1 METIEP
7 ATIGSELIE
16 RDEETGGEEPVQIAP
31 PVVAVVVTHNPGP
44 WLEET
49 LGAFNDQ
56 DYPALGVLVL
66 DNASREDPTP
76 RIAAAMPRAFIRRR
90 TEEGDTGFGA
100 AANDALAAVEG
111 ATFLLFCHDDV
122 APDPDAVRILVEEA
136 YRSNAGIVGP
146 KVVDHD
152 HPELLLEV
160 GMAVD
165 HYGVP
170 FSGIEPD
177 EVDQEQHDGVRDVFF
192 VSHAAML
199 VRADLFNELEGFD
212 PDAFPG
218 ADDVDLCWRAR
229 LAGAR
234 VIVAPNARVRHRQS
248 TVVEERPTHRS
259 KPVEIGAATSSRVR
273 VLYKSYSALAL
284 VWVLPVSFALALGE
298 ALGLLLTGHGKRG
311 AAVIGGWFSAF
322 KHPGELRRARAATQQ
337 LRRVDDG
344 DVRDLMVRGSAR
356 LRTFMTQRVHA
367 SERLATASTMTRTR
381 VDEAT
386 SQLRRAPAMIAAA
399 LAFLFVLGSRTLFF
413 GRVPAVGWFQAWPS
427 AGSAWS
433 TFTAAWRT
441 TMMGAPR
448 AASPVFGLM
457 ALLDVATFGHPAL
470 AQTLVIVLA
479 LPIGAWG
486 VYRLVRPM
494 ASSALP
500 PVAAVVAYGANPLAR
515 NAVAHGALGP
525 LVCFALA
532 PYLLSAIARA
542 SATEAGLRARIHATL
557 AAALLLAVIT
567 AAWPP
572 ALFLALAM
580 ALAFLLAWPFT
591 GDARAVGWCVAA
603 AAAATAI
610 GALLL
615 APWSFTLIGS
625 DPATR
630 GLLARGSLSLSA
642 VLRFDTGPAHA
653 GIAGWGLLAAATA
666 PLFIA
671 TGARFAWAARAWMM
685 ALISFALVW
694 LPGRF
699 AATAAVPAAEGALV
713 LAGLGLALAVG
724 VGVAAVLDDLPR
736 FRFGW
741 RQILT
746 IVITAGLGLAMIGL
760 AVDTTTGRWNVPAN
774 DWATTYAWM
783 QDQRGAGDFRV
794 LYLGDP
800 TILPADGKV
809 VSTVGYALTRN
820 GPGDAR
826 ALWAAPQSSVDQR
839 VGRAIQEA
847 RNGDTSRLG
856 HLLAPTGIRFVALIS
871 RAGSGGG
878 AAGTPD
884 PQLADALVRQLDLTL
899 SRTDPSGVVYQ
910 NDAWVPMH
918 AVVGSGNNLAGVNG
932 TGDNGSLLTD
942 NRVARGVAVTDGHTT
957 PIGPGTLLWSE
968 AANGGWKASANGT
981 SAPRSDAFGA
991 TNAFTL
997 TSHAPVTVHF
1007 HSSSAWL
1014 LHLLELLGW
1023 LIVVIAFVVTRRRRS
1038 ERAV

>member
-7 ATIGSELIE
+7 ATIGSELLQ
-16 RDEETGGEEPVQIAP
+16 RDEESGGEEPVQIAP

-66 DNASREDPTP
+66 DNGSSEDPTP

-90 TEEGDTGFGA
+90 SAEGDTGFGA

-122 APDPDAVRILVEEA
+122 APDPDAVRIMVEEA

-177 EVDQEQHDGVRDVFF
+177 EVDQEQHDAVRDVFF

-199 VRADLFNELEGFD
+199 VRADLFTELAGFD
-212 PDAFPG
+212 AAAFPG

-234 VIVAPNARVRHRQS
+234 VVVAPSARVRHRRA
-248 TVVEERPTHRS
+248 TVVEERPTHSS

-284 VWVLPVSFALALGE
+284 VWVLPVSFALAFGE
-298 ALGLLLTGHGKRG
+298 AIGLLLTGHAKRG
-311 AAVIGGWFSAF
+311 AAVLGGWFKAF
-322 KHPGELRRARAATQQ
+322 AHPGELRRARAATQQ

-356 LRTFMTQRVHA
+356 LRMFMTQRVHA
-367 SERLATASTMTRTR
+367 GDRLATASTLTRTR

-386 SQLRRAPAMIAAA
+386 SQLRRAPAIIAIA
-399 LAFLFVLGSRTLFF
+399 LAFFFFLGSRTLLF
-413 GRVPAVGWFQAWPS
+413 GRVPAVGGFQSWPS

-448 AASPVFGLM
+448 AATPFF
-457 ALLDVATFGHPAL
+457 ALIAFLNTATLGHPAL
-470 AQTLVIVLA
+470 AQTVVVVGA
-479 LPIGAWG
+479 LPLGAFG

-494 ASSALP
+494 AASALP
-500 PVAAVVAYGANPLAR
+500 PVAAALAYGANPVAR
-515 NAVAHGALGP
+515 NGVAHGALGP

-532 PYLLSAIARA
+532 PFVLSALVRA
-542 SATEAGLRARIHATL
+542 SAADIPIRARVHAGLAAT
-557 AAALLLAVIT
+557 LLLAAIA

-572 ALFLALAM
+572 GLFLAVAI
-580 ALAFLLAWPFT
+580 AVAFGLAWAFT
-591 GDARAVGWCVAA
+591 GDGEVVLRAGVVAIG
-603 AAAATAI
+603 ATAL

-615 APWSFTLIGS
+615 APWSFTLLGS
-625 DPATR
+625 DAATKALLPR
-630 GLLARGSLSLSA
+630 GALSFSE

-653 GIAGWGLLAAATA
+653 GLAGWGLLAAAAA

-671 TGARFAWAARAWMM
+671 TGPRFAWAARGWMM
-685 ALISFALVW
+685 AAISFAVVW

-699 AATAAVPAAEGALV
+699 GTSVSVPAADGALV
-713 LAGLGLALAVG
+713 LGALGLALAVG
-724 VGVAAVLDDLPR
+724 IGVAAVLDDLPQ

-741 RQILT
+741 RQVLT
-746 IVITAGLGLAMIGL
+746 LVITVGLGFTMIALA
-760 AVDTTTGRWNVPAN
+760 ADSVTGRWDVPPN
-774 DWATTYAWM
+774 DWATTYSWM
-783 QDQRGAGDFRV
+783 HDVRGVGDFRL
-794 LYLGDP
+794 LYVGDP
-800 TILPADGKV
+800 TVLPADPKLAG
-809 VSTVGYALTRN
+809 SVGFALTRN

-826 ALWAAPQSSVDQR
+826 ALWAAPESAVDQR
-839 VGRAIQEA
+839 VGRAITAA
-847 RNGDTSRLG
+847 RNGETSRLG
-856 HLLAPTGIRFVALIS
+856 HLLAPTGVRYIAVIMRS
-871 RAGSGGG
+871 GSGGG
-878 AAGTPD
+878 VRGAPD
-884 PQLADALVRQLDLTL
+884 PQLAEALARQLDLTL
-899 SRTDPSGVVYQ
+899 SRVDPSGVVYE
-910 NDAWVPMH
+910 NNAWIPMH
-918 AVVGSGNNLAGVNG
+918 SVVASGKTLDGVD
-932 TGDNGSLLTD
+932 TSTDNAALLTD
-942 NRVARGVAVTDGHTT
+942 NRAARGVRVSDGKTP

-968 AANGGWKASANGT
+968 AANNGWHASANGT
-981 SAPRSDAFGA
+981 TLARTKAFGA
-991 TNAFTL
+991 TNAFALSST
-997 TSHAPVTVHF
+997 APVSVHY
-1007 HSSSAWL
+1007 HSSGTFAL
-1014 LHLLELLGW
+1014 RMLELLAW
-1023 LIVVIAFVVTRRRRS
+1023 IAVLAAWIITRRARK
-1038 ERAV
+1038 ERAA

>member
-1 METIEP
+1 METIDP

-66 DNASREDPTP
+66 DNASHEDPTP
-76 RIAAAMPRAFIRRR
+76 RIAAAMPRAFVRRR
-90 TEEGDTGFGA
+90 SEEGDTGFGA

-122 APDPDAVRILVEEA
+122 APDPDAVRIMVEEA

-146 KVVDHD
+146 KIVDHD

-199 VRADLFNELEGFD
+199 VRADLFSELDGFD
-212 PDAFPG
+212 TSAFPG

-234 VIVAPNARVRHRQS
+234 VIVAPNARVRHRQA
-248 TVVEERPTHRS
+248 TVVEERPTHSS
-259 KPVEIGAATSSRVR
+259 KPVEIGAATTSRVR

-284 VWVLPVSFALALGE
+284 VWVLPVSFVLALGE
-298 ALGLLLTGHGKRG
+298 AIGLLLTGHGKRG
-311 AAVIGGWFSAF
+311 AAVIGGWFKAF
-322 KHPGELRRARAATQQ
+322 AHPGELRRARASTQQ

-367 SERLATASTMTRTR
+367 SERFATASTMTRTR

-386 SQLRRAPAMIAAA
+386 SQLRRAPAMIAVA
-399 LAFLFVLGSRTLFF
+399 LGFLFLVGSRTLFF
-413 GRVPAVGWFQAWPS
+413 GRVPAVGWFQSWPA

-448 AASPVFGLM
+448 AASPVFGLI
-457 ALLDVATFGHPAL
+457 ALLDVATVGHPAL
-470 AQTLVIVLA
+470 AQSLVIVLA

-486 VYRLVRPM
+486 LYRLVRPM
-494 ASSALP
+494 AASALP
-500 PVAAVVAYGANPLAR
+500 PVAAAVAYGANPVAR

-532 PYLLSAIARA
+532 PYLLNAIARA
-542 SATEAGLRARIHATL
+542 SAPDAEFRVRLHATL

-572 ALFLALAM
+572 AFFLALAI
-580 ALAFLLAWPFT
+580 ALAIVMAWPFT
-591 GDARAVGWCVAA
+591 GEARTVGWAAAA
-603 AAAATAI
+603 AAAATAV

-615 APWSFTLIGS
+615 APWSFTLLGS

-653 GIAGWGLLAAATA
+653 GIAGWGLLAAAVA

-694 LPGRF
+694 LPARF
-699 AATAAVPAAEGALV
+699 APTAAVPAAEGALV
-713 LAGLGLALAVG
+713 LAALGLALAVG

-736 FRFGW
+736 FHFGW
-741 RQILT
+741 RQVLT

-760 AVDTTTGRWNVPAN
+760 AVDTTTGRWDVPPN
-774 DWATTYAWM
+774 DWATTYSWM
-783 QDQRGAGDFRV
+783 QDQRGVGDFRV

-800 TILPADGKV
+800 TILPADAKV
-809 VSTVGYALTRN
+809 VGTVGYALTRN

-826 ALWAAPQSSVDQR
+826 ALWAAPRSSVDQR
-839 VGRAIQEA
+839 VGRAIEAA

-856 HLLAPTGIRFVALIS
+856 HLLAPTGVRYVAIIT

-878 AAGTPD
+878 ARGTPD
-884 PQLADALVRQLDLTL
+884 PQVADALVRQLDLTL
-899 SRTDPSGVVYQ
+899 SHADPSGVVYE

-918 AVVGSGNNLAGVNG
+918 AVVSAGTTLAGSDTKG
-932 TGDNGSLLTD
+932 DTGPLLAD
-942 NRVARGVAVTDGHTT
+942 NRLARGIPVNNGHTP
-957 PIGPGTLLWSE
+957 PIGPGTLFWSE
-968 AANGGWKASANGT
+968 AANKGWHASANGA
-981 SAPRSDAFGA
+981 SLPRQDAFGA
-991 TNAFTL
+991 TNAFAL
-997 TSHAPVTVHF
+997 GANAPVSVHF

-1014 LHLLELLGW
+1014 LHLFELFIW
-1023 LIVVIAFVVTRRRRS
+1023 LVVVVAFIATRRIRR
-1038 ERAV
+1038 ERTA